1 MEKKNTVFDLRYAQY
16 INGKSQ
22 GAEFGP
28 SIATF
33 WNRPKYVPS
42 DCEVFEVELTQAE
55 MDIACKSPYTTK
67 EECDLSISNHILSL
81 KRGKE

>member
-28 SIATF
+28 SAGTY
-33 WNRPKYVPS
+33 WNRPTPVPS